1 MSCRELFGVLVQ
13 TRCFNKAA
21 STGSLRMRLPVAV
34 KIVLV
39 TAGTIAEGPGFAH
52 AARRL
57 GARHDVDLDCRRFV
71 DAQHRIAI
79 EVGLFDA
86 AVLQRDLPVERR
98 RDAKDDRALDL
109 RPVAAFSPP
118 VVNDASAVGTRELA
132 LPIRLV
138 VVCTIWPLPRF
149 SISTM
154 AL

>member
-71 DAQHRIAI
+71 DAQHRT
-79 EVGLFDA
+79 
-86 AVLQRDLPVERR
+86 
-98 RDAKDDRALDL
+98 
-109 RPVAAFSPP
+109 